1 MTSAKKFQLINEI
14 GCKMSE
20 VCASSLAQAKRIF
33 ASKFEGVYYIIDMS
47 KPNGRITKV
56 KFN

>member
-1 MTSAKKFQLINEI
+1 MTSAKKFQLVNEI

-20 VCASSLAQAKRIF
+20 VCASSLAQAKRMF
-33 ASKFEGVYYIIDMS
+33 SSKFEGTYHIIDMS
-47 KPNGRITKV
+47 KPNGKKTKV